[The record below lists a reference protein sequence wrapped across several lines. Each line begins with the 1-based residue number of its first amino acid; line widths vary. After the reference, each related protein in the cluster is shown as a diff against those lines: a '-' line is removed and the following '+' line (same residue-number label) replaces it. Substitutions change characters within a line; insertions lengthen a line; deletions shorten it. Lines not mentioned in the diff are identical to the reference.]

1 MARSIGSGMPGIREI
16 RTIRNESLAV
26 LQPSL
31 KAADNCLAAPRLGFT
46 LARGSYATVLVHELV
61 DSSAAPRAD

>member
-1 MARSIGSGMPGIREI
+1 M
-16 RTIRNESLAV
+16 